1 MKHLKSFEIFESEG
15 SSKLTPEMKRLADEI
30 MGEVDVVIETDR
42 EKMKDWIVET
52 GLQKVTDEYLDSDEF
67 REFTEASVEESE
79 EYRDRIAAG
88 EEPEEVLEEMV
99 DEAMEKQT
107 YWDEFLEDTMYDAS
121 AMEEVKGEIN
131 YLTETGKPYYLTE
144 GSTWEEVPGQS
155 IPTIDVEGSVMVH
168 GYQGS
173 FLPFRIRE
181 ITQGNFL
188 PGDVIQ
194 EFQTDY
200 QEAITGELA
209 LSRTNLIALDKGPID
224 AEWAFW
230 FSDNSRL
237 ISLEGVRGYEN
248 LDIEE
253 SNFLSKKILEQ
264 STNLTPG
271 TKESKEYYKY
281 LLEIPEFFEFDEEQV
296 QFVLDR
302 IAYPKGIQEYIDQ
315 NPEEMAIALK
325 SVWKKIKS
333 MDQFNDLQFPEKL
346 AGEVDMMSDLHDIGL

>member
-1 MKHLKSFEIFESEG
+1 MKHLKSFRIFESEG
-15 SSKLTPEMKRLADEI
+15 SSKLTPEMKSLADSI
-30 MGEVDVVIETDR
+30 MGDVDVVIETDR

-79 EYRDRIAAG
+79 EYKERIAAG
-88 EEPEEVLEEMV
+88 EDPEEVLEEMT

-107 YWDEFLEDTMYDAS
+107 YWSEFLENTGYDSS
-121 AMEEVKGEIN
+121 AMEEVRGEIK
-131 YLTETGKPYYLTE
+131 YLTENGKPYYLTE
-144 GSTWEEVPGQS
+144 ESTWEEVPGQQV
-155 IPTIDVEGSVMVH
+155 PTIDVEGSVMVH
-168 GYQGS
+168 DYQGS

-181 ITQGNFL
+181 ISSGNFL
-188 PGDVIQ
+188 PDDVIQ

-209 LSRTNLIALDKGPID
+209 VSRTNLIALDKGPID

-230 FSDNSRL
+230 ISDNNRL
-237 ISLEGVRGYEN
+237 ISLEGIRGYEN

-253 SNFLSKKILEQ
+253 SNFLSKKILEH
-264 STNLTPG
+264 SINLTPG

-281 LLEIPEFFEFDEEQV
+281 LLEIPEFLKFDEEQI

-315 NPEEMAIALK
+315 NPEEMAVTLK
-325 SVWKKIKS
+325 PVWKEIKS
-333 MDQFNDLQFPEKL
+333 MDQFKDLRFPENL
-346 AGEVDMMSDLHDIGL
+346 SGEMDLLTDLHDIGL